1 MFFSARN
8 LTLLLSSILTV
19 SAAFLFL
26 LDGEVGYKFWLIIIT
41 FFCLSSILIFSL
53 FDYFVFKEIRNLSG
67 LLERIKNKEYSFTR
81 VTHDPRKPYTAL
93 EKIREELVEYADKKQ
108 KEIEELKKL
117 ETFRREFLADVS
129 HELKTPIFAAQGFL
143 HTLIDGAMDDP
154 AVRDK
159 FLQKAANSM
168 DGLNILVQDLI
179 TISQLEIGEIKMNV
193 QSFDLLKLTEEIFD
207 QLEDTAER
215 KGSSLTFYEY
225 NPKSCY
231 VYADKMRIGQVMT
244 NLVVN
249 AIKYGKEK
257 GNVIVKFHIENDEA
271 EISVIDDGPGIDQ
284 KHLSRIFERF
294 YRVEKSRSRDK
305 GGTGLGLAIVKH
317 IVEAHNSKV
326 NVTSEPG
333 IGTTFSFRLK
343 KGKVI
348 RDGSTLDGR

>member
-1 MFFSARN
+1 
-8 LTLLLSSILTV
+8 LSE
-19 SAAFLFL
+19 L
-26 LDGEVGYKFWLIIIT
+26 LDKF
-41 FFCLSSILIFSL
+41 
-53 FDYFVFKEIRNLSG
+53 
-67 LLERIKNKEYSFTR
+67 KNKEFKYTR
-81 VTHDPRKPYTAL
+81 INHDPTKPYTSL
-93 EKIREELVEYADKKQ
+93 EKMRDELVDFANKKQ
-108 KEIEELKKL
+108 NEIEELKKL

-143 HTLIDGAMDDP
+143 HTLIDGAIDDL

-179 TISQLEIGEIKMNV
+179 TISQLEIGEIKMNF

-207 QLEDTAER
+207 QLEDTAAR
-215 KGSSLTFYEY
+215 KGSQLKQYEY

-244 NLVVN
+244 NLIVN
-249 AIKYGKEK
+249 AVKYGKEN
-257 GNVIVKFHIENDEA
+257 GNTTVKFFIEHDDV
-271 EISVIDDGPGIDQ
+271 EISIIDDGPGIDQ

-326 NVTSEPG
+326 SVTSVVGE
-333 IGTTFSFRLK
+333 GTTFVFHLK

-348 RDGSTLDGR
+348 RDESLRG